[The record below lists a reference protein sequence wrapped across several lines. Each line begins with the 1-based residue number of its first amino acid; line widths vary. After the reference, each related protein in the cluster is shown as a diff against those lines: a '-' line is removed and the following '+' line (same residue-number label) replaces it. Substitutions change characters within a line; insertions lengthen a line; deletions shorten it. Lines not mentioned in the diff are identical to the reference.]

1 MPSNFKFRRLL
12 VQCLYSVDLSSTE
25 INNDSNNNDAEG
37 LVIYK
42 NTDNFSNNRDIEFFK
57 SIKSISDKT
66 YLIQEIDPEVRY
78 CKYELDDILITKI
91 SLIIFNIK
99 KNDQL
104 FNAIISEYLSENWKI
119 DRIGVLILLI
129 LKAAIY
135 ELVLGDQFANVY
147 ENDAYKAGSSAG
159 CGLIITDYLEIAK
172 GFNYENEIKFI
183 NSIADKILKKKEVII
198 SNINFH

>member
-42 NTDNFSNNRDIEFFK
+42 SIDNFSNNRDIEFFK
-57 SIKSISDKT
+57 SIKSTSDKT

-104 FNAIISEYLSENWKI
+104 FNAIISEYLNENWKI

-135 ELVLGDQFANVY
+135 ELILGDQFTNVC
-147 ENDAYKAGSSAG
+147 ENEGYKAGGSAG

-183 NSIADKILKKKEVII
+183 NSITDKILKKKELII
-198 SNINFH
+198 NNINFN